1 MAHDIDQ
8 ACTRSTRT
16 PLPRLRLYL
25 PAFTMP
31 LPHRVADDEKFA
43 IVVPP
48 DASGTTIDPSP
59 RFLIAMIRG
68 PFTSGEMDSYL
79 DKLGAYAQA
88 SSGCNAVSGSGDEI
102 VHILASRSYFGPR
115 VIVETRGITL
125 GSEME
130 EAEEIFVHATI
141 GPFFARRLID
151 GYSFYVGAHYINQ
164 MLSDAIRWDQQ
175 GQRRYINSE
184 RLHQPGGG
192 VADNL

>member
-1 MAHDIDQ
+1 
-8 ACTRSTRT
+8 
-16 PLPRLRLYL
+16 
-25 PAFTMP
+25 MP
-31 LPHRVADDEKFA
+31 LAHRVADDEKFA
-43 IVVPP
+43 IAVVPSRP
-48 DASGTTIDPSP
+48 VRYVDGSGAAVPPSP

-68 PFTSGEMDSYL
+68 PFTRGDMDAFL
-79 DKLGAYAQA
+79 DKLGAYA
-88 SSGCNAVSGSGDEI
+88 AVSACGDAKVSI
-102 VHILASRSYFGPR
+102 PASQSYFGPR

-130 EAEEIFVHATI
+130 EADEIFVHATI

-164 MLSDAIRWDQQ
+164 MLSDATLFEQQ
-175 GQRRYINSE
+175 GERRYINSE